1 MCFTMWRML
10 QLKKPD
16 DFVIATGR
24 QYTVRYFI
32 NTSAKYLGV
41 KIKWIGKGIN
51 EKGINK
57 DTGKVI
63 VRVGKKYFRPTEVE
77 TLLGDARK
85 AKKILKWKPKISLNQ
100 MIKEM
105 VERDLELARKEL
117 P

>member
-1 MCFTMWRML
+1 ML
-10 QLKKPD
+10 D
-16 DFVIATGR
+16 
-24 QYTVRYFI
+24 
-32 NTSAKYLGV
+32 
-41 KIKWIGKGIN
+41 

-63 VRVGKKYFRPTEVE
+63 VKVGKKYFRPTEVE

-105 VERDLELARKEL
+105 IERDLELAKKEL
-117 P
+117 S